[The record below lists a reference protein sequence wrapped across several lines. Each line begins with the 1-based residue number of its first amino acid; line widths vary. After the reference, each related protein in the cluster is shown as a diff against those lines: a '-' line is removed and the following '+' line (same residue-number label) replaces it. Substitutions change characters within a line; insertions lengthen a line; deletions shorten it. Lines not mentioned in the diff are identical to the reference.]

1 MGHVG
6 GVTKDGQNGERI
18 GVIHL
23 RQTTYWRGEGPGILL
38 LFDVSKNAANF
49 DLVIQAL
56 VTNDLSLDDEI
67 VLAFERLLREKLK
80 DEWLVIA
87 AANPTRKVNFKSYC

>member
-1 MGHVG
+1 MGRTARELASYISAKRHILAG
-6 GVTKDGQNGERI
+6 GE
-18 GVIHL
+18 
-23 RQTTYWRGEGPGILL
+23 EPGIL

-87 AANPTRKVNFKSYC
+87 AANPTRKVNFKLYC